1 MKNTRNLFKGMIINL
16 KHSEKGLDDV
26 LKEYYDKN
34 ENHIYGDT
42 SVFSNGFARIN

>member
-1 MKNTRNLFKGMIINL
+1 MKNTRNLFKGMIIKL

-34 ENHIYGDT
+34 ENHIYGNT